1 MPKPSDAAQIAQ
13 PGSTTYLRATT
24 PHNST
29 ATQRPRAV
37 ASVVNAETAVSAV
50 RYAAAAGLR
59 VAPQATGHGVAGDI
73 GDDTLLVDT
82 SALDAVVIDARSASA
97 QVGAGAQ
104 WHTVNA
110 AAEPYG
116 LLGASG
122 SAPDVGVSGY
132 TFGGGVGWLT
142 RAYGLA
148 SNALRSVTYVDGTGA
163 LRVASDDATEQV
175 DREALWAFRGAGGVG
190 LAVELVF
197 DLFPVSDMWAG
208 YALWPAEHLAA
219 VVDAWRAA
227 VRPGGAGVATSL
239 SVLHTQAGPPF
250 PASLQQTAVVHLAMA
265 APLGEESAI
274 GLRAALADV
283 PPPVVDTWGPADA
296 TRLAGIHL
304 DPPPGVPA
312 LGIGRWL
319 GPDAP
324 ELAHGVLAAAAGSA
338 TVSMVELRN
347 VETQSASPTRP
358 GAMTAAPGPFLLHAA
373 GLALTREGWPAVLSG
388 LDEVRSLAAGAD
400 LNRDAASFAE
410 GRPGQADAL
419 TADDRARLARL
430 RTAIDPTGVLHPSR
444 FPTAEKDNR

>member
-1 MPKPSDAAQIAQ
+1 
-13 PGSTTYLRATT
+13 
-24 PHNST
+24 
-29 ATQRPRAV
+29 
-37 ASVVNAETAVSAV
+37 
-50 RYAAAAGLR
+50 
-59 VAPQATGHGVAGDI
+59 VAGDI
-73 GDDTLLVDT
+73 RDDTLIVDT
-82 SALDAVVIDARSASA
+82 SALDAVAIDARSASA
-97 QVGAGAQ
+97 RVGAGAQ
-104 WHTVNA
+104 WHKVNA
-110 AAEPYG
+110 AAEPHG

-142 RAYGLA
+142 RASGLA
-148 SNALRSVTYVDGTGA
+148 SNALKAVTYVDGTGA
-163 LRVASDDATEQV
+163 LRVASDDAAEQV

-208 YALWPAEHLAA
+208 YALWPAEQLPA

-227 VRPGGAGVATSL
+227 VTSGDAGVATSL

-250 PASLQQTAVVHLAMA
+250 PASLQQAAVVHLAAA
-265 APLGEESAI
+265 APRGPESTA
-274 GLRAALADV
+274 GLRAALADA
-283 PPPVVDTWGPADA
+283 PTPVVDTWGPADA

-319 GPDAP
+319 GSNAP
-324 ELAHGVLAAAAGSA
+324 QLATDILAAAAASE

-347 VETQSASPTRP
+347 VDTPFPSGTRP
-358 GAMTAAPGPFLLHAA
+358 GAVTAAPGPFLLHAA
-373 GLALTREGWPAVLSG
+373 GLAPTRKRWPAVLSG
-388 LDEVRSLAAGAD
+388 LDEVRSLAADAD

-419 TADDRARLARL
+419 TAGDRARLARL
-430 RTAIDPTGVLHPSR
+430 RSAIDPSGVFHPSR
-444 FPTAEKDNR
+444 FPTTETDNR